1 MKNERRHMKVLIEF
15 FCLIQGNYLS
25 KAISLLYNSSSL
37 LQCHFSPIIQG
48 QFIQVSSQE
57 SNRPGISI

>member
-15 FCLIQGNYLS
+15 LCLFNGNYLS

-37 LQCHFSPIIQG
+37 LQCHFTPIIQG
-48 QFIQVSSQE
+48 QFIPVPSQG
-57 SNRPGISI
+57 SNGPEISI

>member
-15 FCLIQGNYLS
+15 LCLFKGNYLS
-25 KAISLLYNSSSL
+25 KAISLLYNSSI
-37 LQCHFSPIIQG
+37 LQCHFTPIIQG
-48 QFIQVSSQE
+48 QFIPVPSQE